1 MNFRQHTGIL
11 CPNLISHQHEL
22 PNRPIHKPAHVT
34 TTNPKNGVFLKSQPT
49 TQRMYETLTWNDVLN
64 KLKQL
69 TPEQLEM
76 PACILDM
83 NNDDR
88 DNILIADPHGYFL
101 ENTPALFFDSGH
113 GYEFDR
119 KSYYKEEYK
128 DEYDEDEYVWEDV
141 TLIVRNKELT
151 LSQEQYWDKSV
162 GQLFE
167 ENRLYFSEYDVS
179 TEMFVIDNY
188 RVDATTR
195 VRPGETVMGI
205 DLT

>member
-1 MNFRQHTGIL
+1 MPVI
-11 CPNLISHQHEL
+11 E
-22 PNRPIHKPAHVT
+22 PAHPP
-34 TTNPKNGVFLKSQPT
+34 TTNPKNRVFLKSQST

-88 DNILIADPHGYFL
+88 DNILIADPHGHFL
-101 ENTPALFFDSGH
+101 ENTPALFFHSGYGH
-113 GYEFDR
+113 EFDR
-119 KSYYKEEYK
+119 ELYYKEEYK
-128 DEYDEDEYVWEDV
+128 DEYDEDEYVWGDV
-141 TLIVRNKELT
+141 TLIVRNKKLT

-167 ENRLYFSEYDVS
+167 ENRSYFSEYDVS

-188 RVDATTR
+188 RVDASTR

>member
-1 MNFRQHTGIL
+1 MH
-11 CPNLISHQHEL
+11 
-22 PNRPIHKPAHVT
+22 
-34 TTNPKNGVFLKSQPT
+34 
-49 TQRMYETLTWNDVLN
+49 ETLTWNDVLN

-101 ENTPALFFDSGH
+101 ENTPALFFHSGYGH
-113 GYEFDR
+113 EFDR
-119 KSYYKEEYK
+119 ELYYKEEYK

-167 ENRLYFSEYDVS
+167 EIVYIFPNMMLAPKCLLLIIIGWMLPHEFAPVK
-179 TEMFVIDNY
+179 
-188 RVDATTR
+188 
-195 VRPGETVMGI
+195 
-205 DLT
+205 L